1 MGDLIFEARRA
12 GFRYPGSPDH
22 AVRDADVAVG
32 AGELVGVVGPNGSG
46 KSTLVRLLL
55 GVLVPGAG
63 TVTAFGRPAHSW
75 RRRELARRVAV
86 VSQREEPVFP
96 LRVREAVLLGRYP
109 HAGPVRP
116 MGAADHA
123 AVDAALARAE
133 ATHLADRWTTT
144 LSGGEWQRVRI
155 ARALAQEPEVLVLDE
170 PTANLDLRHEMQAFE
185 LLAGL
190 VRGEGKTGLI
200 VSHHVNL
207 VARFADRIVVL
218 DRGTPVADGRPADV
232 LTRDTLERL
241 FGWPVDVVQWRGA
254 PQVVPLRRDERDDG
268 ITG

>member
-1 MGDLIFEARRA
+1 
-12 GFRYPGSPDH
+12 
-22 AVRDADVAVG
+22 
-32 AGELVGVVGPNGSG
+32 
-46 KSTLVRLLL
+46 
-55 GVLVPGAG
+55 
-63 TVTAFGRPAHSW
+63 
-75 RRRELARRVAV
+75 
-86 VSQREEPVFP
+86 
-96 LRVREAVLLGRYP
+96 
-109 HAGPVRP
+109 
-116 MGAADHA
+116 
-123 AVDAALARAE
+123 
-133 ATHLADRWTTT
+133 
-144 LSGGEWQRVRI
+144 
-155 ARALAQEPEVLVLDE
+155 VLVLDE